1 MKIRRAIRH
10 PSSIPSTAR
19 SLALPGI
26 VARGLFLGALAPL
39 WTWAAPHEDTHTH
52 ASLTAGALQ
61 LVDPGFFTAARRALI
76 VQASVDEDQCP
87 NYLSHFYN
95 PKTGEDGG
103 IYTSPCD
110 LFPTVTTA
118 FARAR
123 DFYDDAIDL
132 YRQGD
137 RDAAFRKLGAV
148 LHLMQDM
155 TSPAHVHGDPHPQFI
170 GGQCANDGDDFEKWG
185 WCEAK
190 TMAHIR
196 DYVSS
201 SGVIT
206 PRLQNSLDLLYDGQA
221 RFPTNGLHATHF
233 VDHVANL
240 VYDFTSFQV
249 RLEDPTFFDDPQP
262 NSELKRMFPTL
273 REGSPGF
280 YIDGDEAMT
289 VGYTNSTCGGCT
301 QDEWWLME
309 TSCSDNGSCAPFDTP
324 TFATGL
330 AYIEN
335 TGGEDGGS
343 GGTFLED
350 KLVPRRFE
358 KSQFVDLFGTTLN
371 AGIDPGFD
379 DPKASKTLLRI
390 YGDVL
395 YATAVAYGAG
405 LLQAFHDEVAPAPV
419 AVAGG
424 PYQGQGCTPTA
435 FDASAS
441 SDANGTLVRYD
452 WDFDDDGNVDTSTD
466 VPSVEHTY
474 LAAYTGRVVLT
485 VIDDEG
491 RTDQDSGD
499 VAVTDCLVLPGSS
512 SGGGC
517 IGSVSARPGSGDPS
531 LVLCLA
537 LVLVVLVLRRRA
549 VSGEPSECAPRQLP

>member
-103 IYTSPCD
+103 IYTSTCE

-118 FARAR
+118 RDRAAG
-123 DFYDDAIDL
+123 FYAEAIQL

-137 RDAAFRKLGAV
+137 RDAALRRLGAV
-148 LHLMQDM
+148 LHLLQDM
-155 TSPAHVHGDPHPQFI
+155 TSPAHVHGDPHAQILF
-170 GGQCANDGDDFEKWG
+170 GVCANDGDDFEKWG
-185 WCEAK
+185 WCEGEGFD
-190 TMAHIR
+190 HIR
-196 DYVSS
+196 DYVAAD
-201 SGVIT
+201 GALT
-206 PRLQNSLDLLYDGQA
+206 DRMLHNLELLYGGEPQ
-221 RFPTNGLHATHF
+221 FPQGNRSASDF
-233 VDHVANL
+233 VHHVAER
-240 VYDFTSFQV
+240 VYDFTVFHV
-249 RLEDPTFFDDPQP
+249 RLLDDTFFDDPQP

-273 REGSPGF
+273 REGTPGF
-280 YIDGDEAMT
+280 YIDGADDMT
-289 VGYTNSTCGGCT
+289 IGFNNGTCGGCIN
-301 QDEWWLME
+301 DEWWLMS
-309 TSCSDNGSCAPFDTP
+309 TSCSDNGSCAFAP
-324 TFATGL
+324 TDATGF

-335 TGGEDGGS
+335 TGGETGSTGGV
-343 GGTFLED
+343 FLED
-350 KLVPRRFE
+350 RLVPRVYE
-358 KSQFVDLFGTTLN
+358 KGLFLQLYGTTAN
-371 AGIDPGFD
+371 AGIPSGFGD
-379 DPKASKTLLRI
+379 LQGEKTMLRI

-405 LLQAFHDEVAPAPV
+405 LLQTFHDRVAPAPV
-419 AVAGG
+419 AEVGG
-424 PYQGQGCTPTA
+424 PYQGDACSPLE
-435 FDASAS
+435 FDGSGS
-441 SDANGTLVRYD
+441 SDENGTIVQYD
-452 WDFDDDGNVDTSTD
+452 WDFDADGVVDATTATPL
-466 VPSVEHTY
+466 VAHTY
-474 LAAYTGRVVLT
+474 PGAYSGQVVLT

-491 RTDQDSGD
+491 RAAEDRGD
-499 VAVTDCLVLPGSS
+499 VAVVACLQVPRS

-517 IGSVSARPGSGDPS
+517 SGTVAGAPGDPS
-531 LVLCLA
+531 FLPLLACVFLVL
-537 LVLVVLVLRRRA
+537 LVRRRA
-549 VSGEPSECAPRQLP
+549 AAQPLGLRG